1 MPAPAGPV
9 AIIAGGGAFPLEVAE
24 AARAAGREVIVIGLR
39 GFAGKVLRR
48 FPYVAVD
55 MLDPGGMIAALRDC
69 APSCVVLAGAVT
81 RPGPLAIGS
90 VFSAYRN
97 REDLARILSAGD
109 DRLLRGVVDLIE
121 EAGFRVAGAQEIAP
135 AVLAPEA
142 VIGAAS
148 PDGAA
153 MADVER
159 GRALLAAIGPWDVG
173 QAVVVSGGRVLAVEG
188 PEGTD
193 AILDRV
199 LDLQRR
205 KRVKLDGQGG
215 VLVKI
220 PKPGQDVRIDLPAIG
235 PRTVEKVRAAGL
247 SGIAV
252 KAGGVVLVDR
262 AGIVREADRAGLFV
276 MGFA

>member
-1 MPAPAGPV
+1 VVAPGSV
-9 AIIAGGGAFPLEVAE
+9 AIIAGGGAFPLEVAD
-24 AARAAGREVIVIGLR
+24 AARAAGREVTVIGLR
-39 GFAGKVLRR
+39 GFADKLLRR
-48 FPYVAVD
+48 FPYVGVD
-55 MLDPGGMIAALRDC
+55 MLDPGGMIAALRQC

-121 EAGFRVAGAQEIAP
+121 EAGFTVAGAQEIAP
-135 AVLAPEA
+135 SVLAPEG
-142 VIGAAS
+142 VIGAVALKE
-148 PDGAA
+148 AA
-153 MADVER
+153 IADVER
-159 GRALLAAIGPWDVG
+159 GRALLAAMGPWDVG
-173 QAVVVSGGRVLAVEG
+173 QAVVVSSGRVLAVEG

-193 AILDRV
+193 ATLARV
-199 LDLQRR
+199 VDLQRR

-262 AGIVREADRAGLFV
+262 AEIVRAADKAGLFL

>member
-1 MPAPAGPV
+1 MTAPGPV

-24 AARAAGREVIVIGLR
+24 AARAAGRDVTVIGLR
-39 GFAGKVLRR
+39 GFADKLLRR

-55 MLDPGGMIAALRDC
+55 MLDPGGMIAALRTS

-135 AVLAPEA
+135 SVLAPAA
-142 VIGAAS
+142 VLGAVS
-148 PDGAA
+148 PSQAAGA
-153 MADVER
+153 DIDR

-173 QAVVVSGGRVLAVEG
+173 QAVVVSAGRVLAVEG

-193 AILDRV
+193 ATLDRV

-235 PRTVEKVRAAGL
+235 PRTIGKARAAGL
-247 SGIAV
+247 SGVAV
-252 KAGGVVLVDR
+252 QAGGVVLVDR
-262 AGIVREADRAGLFV
+262 AGLIREADRAGLFV
-276 MGFA
+276 MGFS